1 MDIIL
6 LERVEK
12 LGQMGDVVKVKDG
25 YARNYLLPQK
35 KALRATAANR
45 EQFEGQRAA
54 LEKQNA
60 ARRSDAEKNAS
71 ALDGK
76 TAVLLRQA
84 SESGQL
90 YGSVSARDVADA
102 ASMLGIAVDR
112 KHVSL
117 DRAIKSLGVYPV
129 RVFLHPEVPTTV
141 QVIVARSQSEA
152 DMAKERIA
160 AGADANAVLVGGG
173 EAEVEAET
181 FFEEGAAPKAEPA
194 AEAAAAPA
202 EEKAGKKKRRSM
214 GDSQD

>member
-35 KALRATAANR
+35 KALRATAANKQR
-45 EQFEGQRAA
+45 FEGQRAA

-60 ARRSDAEKNAS
+60 ALRSDAEKNAS
-71 ALDGK
+71 TLDGK

-102 ASMLGIAVDR
+102 ASALGVTVDR

-141 QVIVARSQSEA
+141 KVIVARSQAEA
-152 DMAKERIA
+152 DVAKERLA
-160 AGADANAVLVGGG
+160 AGGDANSVLVGGG

-181 FFEEGAAPKAEPA
+181 FFEEGAAPKAEQ
-194 AEAAAAPA
+194 AEVAPA
-202 EEKAGKKKRRSM
+202 DRKSTRLNS
-214 GDSQD
+214 SH